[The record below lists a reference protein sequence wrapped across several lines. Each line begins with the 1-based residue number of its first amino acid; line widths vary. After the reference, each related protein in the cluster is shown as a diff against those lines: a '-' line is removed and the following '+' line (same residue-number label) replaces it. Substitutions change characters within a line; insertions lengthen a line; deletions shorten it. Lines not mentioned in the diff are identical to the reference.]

1 MDPLSAARYGMLT
14 AARRFDA
21 SAERVARSGD
31 PEAGKD
37 VDLADEVV
45 QQVEAKH
52 QFAASAQ
59 LISAADDMWR
69 ALISA
74 QEQTQRR

>member
-1 MDPLSAARYGMLT
+1 MDPLSAARYGMM
-14 AARRFDA
+14 AAGRRFDA

-31 PEAGKD
+31 SEGAKD
-37 VDLADEVV
+37 IDIGGEVV
-45 QQVEAKH
+45 EQVEAKH
-52 QFAASAQ
+52 QFSASAQ
-59 LISAADDMWR
+59 LISVADDMWR

>member
-1 MDPLSAARYGMLT
+1 MDPLSAARYGMM
-14 AARRFDA
+14 AASRRFDA

-31 PEAGKD
+31 PDTGGET
-37 VDLADEVV
+37 DLAGEA
-45 QQVEAKH
+45 VEQITAKH
-52 QFAASAQ
+52 QFSASSQ
-59 LISAADDMWR
+59 LISVADDMWR

>member
-1 MDPLSAARYGMLT
+1 MDPMSAARYGMMT
-14 AARRFDA
+14 ATRRFDA

-31 PEAGKD
+31 PEGKTD
-37 VDLADEVV
+37 VDYGGEVV
-45 QQVEAKH
+45 EQVQAKH

-59 LISAADDMWR
+59 IISAADDMWR

>member
-1 MDPLSAARYGMLT
+1 MDPLSAARYGMMSAT
-14 AARRFDA
+14 RRFET

-31 PEAGKD
+31 PEAGRD
-37 VDLADEVV
+37 VDMPREVV
-45 QQVEAKH
+45 EQIGAKH
-52 QFAASAQ
+52 QFSASAQ